1 MTNATPREPT
11 QPQRPAE
18 LMAQVTAAQ
27 SRVRSLRCGA
37 VNRDQLNLAQD
48 QLLAAMEL
56 YAAELERR
64 RLPIPRSLRDEL
76 RLYREIRVRPSPSVP
91 YRPRDRS

>member
-1 MTNATPREPT
+1 MTNAAPGEPA

-18 LMAQVTAAQ
+18 LMAQVTAARM
-27 SRVRSLRCGA
+27 RVRSLRCGT
-37 VNRDQLNLAQD
+37 VDRDQLNLAQD

-64 RLPIPRSLRDEL
+64 RLPIPRSLRDDL
-76 RLYREIRVRPSPSVP
+76 RLYREIRMRPSPSVP
-91 YRPRDRS
+91 YRPRDTS